1 MSIAN
6 KHSRVTLLF
15 YRNIF
20 FKDEALIA
28 LPRLYSTT
36 DKNMN
41 TV

>member
-6 KHSRVTLLF
+6 KHSRVTLFF

-20 FKDEALIA
+20 FKDQALIA
-28 LPRLYSTT
+28 LSRLYSTT